1 MYYYRGGNANDPADG
16 TNAGETLPGSSIQ
29 EQELNARARA
39 IVSRYSNMG
48 ADNPAK
54 SLNPLPRS
62 LFYDAAKLDPDVKEA
77 EKYGLFM
84 FYSFGGGGGNSY
96 LDQYYLSERPNYN
109 NIISPIES
117 KNPTAYQLVK
127 DSSGYSPLLLD
138 SGDTLQSTSPIKG
151 GPNAP
156 YYWKDFIYC
165 KYYGTIPN
173 NRLITLRRFSSPVLD
188 NFSIPKGLQTPE
200 NLKRGVG
207 MPVAQAITWFGGK
220 SGNTLSGLIGFS
232 TGLEW
237 GDQPSEPIRYQKAFG
252 DGLINSTA
260 FKTLINLI
268 AQGDE
273 KAAGVLATN
282 DNKIGAEAVAT
293 ALSPEGSELTKN
305 RFFQAFFDA
314 AKGDE
319 SGRFG
324 ILSERIFVPVDVI
337 TKTQKRKYGLSF
349 TWEDL
354 SIKFTYD
361 LTSVGEVNTKAAM
374 FDILGNLLS
383 IGTNYGNFLTPYI
396 RYQSDYSALTFP
408 GGDAGAKQYYTDIQG
423 FVMANASKMFL
434 ADKDTVKTVGG
445 TDLTEGSV
453 KESKDALAEVQKAL
467 KEGKSIKDLEPG
479 LLQKAF
485 AGIQGALAESAATD
499 WQSPLSLYTGAPI
512 GEWHLV
518 IGNPYNPIAMIGN
531 LICKSV
537 SVSFG
542 DELGPDDFPSTI
554 EATIILAH
562 GRERERGEIESIF
575 NQGDGRFYQTVKS
588 TSSNSQTYKTVVDL
602 AGTVSTNE
610 NLNGILS
617 PTNGGVAGSGTTT
630 TFEDINNST
639 NIRVGGS

>member
-1 MYYYRGGNANDPADG
+1 MYYYQGGNANDPSDG
-16 TNAGETLPGSSIQ
+16 TNAGETLAGSSIQ
-29 EQELNARARA
+29 EQELNERARA

-54 SLNPLPRS
+54 SKNPLPRS

-84 FYSFGGGGGNSY
+84 FYSFGGGDGNSY
-96 LDQYYLSERPNYN
+96 LDQYYLSERSEYN
-109 NIISPIES
+109 NIISPVES
-117 KNPTAYQLVK
+117 KNPTAFQLVK

-200 NLKRGVG
+200 NLKKGIG
-207 MPVAQAITWFGGK
+207 MPVAQAITWFGGN
-220 SGNTLSGLIGFS
+220 SGNTLSNLIGFS

-237 GDQPSEPIRYQKAFG
+237 DDETADPVRYQKAFG
-252 DGLINSTA
+252 DGLINSKA
-260 FKTLINLI
+260 FSVLTNLI
-268 AQGDE
+268 AQMDPKVGE
-273 KAAGVLATN
+273 VVNST
-282 DNKIGAEAVAT
+282 DNKVGAEAVAT
-293 ALSPEGSELTKN
+293 ALSPEGAELTKN

-337 TKTQKRKYGLSF
+337 TKTQKRKFGLSF

-396 RYQSDYSALTFP
+396 RYEAEYSALTFP
-408 GGDAGAKQYYTDIQG
+408 GGDAGAKQFYTDIQG
-423 FVMANASKMFL
+423 FVMANASKMFVGD
-434 ADKDTVKTVGG
+434 ADTVKTVGG
-445 TDLTEGSV
+445 TELTTTSV
-453 KESKDALAEVQKAL
+453 EESKEALKEIQLAL
-467 KEGKSIKDLEPG
+467 KEGKPIQSLDQG
-479 LLQKAF
+479 LVQKAF
-485 AGIQGALAESAATD
+485 AGIQGALAEAAAQN
-499 WQSPLSLYTGAPI
+499 WQAPLSLYTGAPI

-531 LICKSV
+531 LICKSIT
-537 SVSFG
+537 VSFG
-542 DELGPDDFPSTI
+542 EELGPDDFPSTI

-588 TSSNSQTYKTVVDL
+588 TSSNAQTYRTVVDL

-617 PTNGGVAGSGTTT
+617 PTSGGVAGSGTTT
-630 TFEDINNST
+630 TFEDIGL
-639 NIRVGGS
+639 GGN